1 MADIDIDVGKEP
13 LINQENNNNKKIFN
27 RCVSHQ
33 QDELHSFRKY
43 LRWMCVDHSS
53 PWTAIL
59 SWTMFVVF
67 TLVVPAISHFLL
79 ACADCD
85 SYHSRPYD
93 SVVQLSL
100 SSVATVSFL
109 CLTRFVSKYGLR
121 RFLFFDKLWDE
132 SETVRRNYTNQLN
145 TSLHIV
151 SYFVIPC
158 FSAMSAYKIW
168 WYASGGSRIPFLG
181 NVVLSDTVACIMEL
195 CSWLYRTTVIF
206 LVCVLFRLIC
216 HLQIL
221 RLQDFAKLF
230 QIDSDVGSIL
240 SEHLRIRRHLRI
252 ISHRY
257 RSFILCLLILV
268 TGSQF
273 SSLLITTKAYT
284 EVNMYR
290 AGELAV
296 SFLQSPCSF
305 LDKPISKNL
314 QFSSS
319 LYHSFVR

>member
-1 MADIDIDVGKEP
+1 MADIDIAVGKEP
-13 LINQENNNNKKIFN
+13 LINHENNNNTNKIFN

-59 SWTMFVVF
+59 SWTMFIVF

-145 TSLHIV
+145 V
-151 SYFVIPC
+151 S
-158 FSAMSAYKIW
+158 FSIFESQFFWFLYKFCN
-168 WYASGGSRIPFLG
+168 RKKRKK
-181 NVVLSDTVACIMEL
+181 NNH
-195 CSWLYRTTVIF
+195 
-206 LVCVLFRLIC
+206 IC
-216 HLQIL
+216 HKLISVISVNIL
-221 RLQDFAKLF
+221 FF
-230 QIDSDVGSIL
+230 
-240 SEHLRIRRHLRI
+240 
-252 ISHRY
+252 
-257 RSFILCLLILV
+257 
-268 TGSQF
+268 
-273 SSLLITTKAYT
+273 
-284 EVNMYR
+284 
-290 AGELAV
+290 
-296 SFLQSPCSF
+296 
-305 LDKPISKNL
+305 
-314 QFSSS
+314 
-319 LYHSFVR
+319 